1 MQQAAI
7 SASVPINEQP
17 SIFGAQNTSKVEK
30 AEKED
35 DKMSIDTSA
44 LDEAAFKH
52 MPKMKVINQNYDAI
66 ENSPIQELKNTNTS
80 IRTNACKTSVRIMDL
95 YAEGM
100 AEAMGCKDQAQAQ
113 GIISSYVQQI
123 EAENTKF
130 DQYFASSM
138 NLKKSNEALINYQAS
153 GGKLENVK
161 IDMLLENI
169 ESGNNNQMLESN
181 IQEIERASADP
192 NGQNTTTDNTSI
204 IKPDSQNQQANPF
217 NMNNSF
223 AGNNLAYAN
232 NQSQPN
238 FMTNPFA
245 PNNGVDSGAMQNSY
259 EQNQS
264 SIQGNENPFNNR
276 RYFKFKNL

>member
-30 AEKED
+30 TEKED

-66 ENSPIQELKNTNTS
+66 ENSLIQELKNTNTS

-204 IKPDSQNQQANPF
+204 
-217 NMNNSF
+217 MNNSF

-245 PNNGVDSGAMQNSY
+245 PNNGIDSGAMQNSY